1 MLYIQLVS
9 AGDNMVLQ
17 KENETLSSSIF
28 RWAFEFEDK
37 LVRKDNKTIQNYIN
51 VVKNFEKF
59 ISSSSRYDNLKYENI
74 NSDLLDRYF
83 YFRDNNH
90 KLKTGRILK
99 TSTKQNDKKVL
110 KIFFEFIEDK
120 NNEKFEFNIKWRKI
134 DIGKIKRVER
144 DYFNEDALNDIIKYL
159 EKNIKKNRKEFD
171 YMLSFTFKLALF
183 GGLRASEIC
192 SVRLKH
198 FGKPYV
204 SKSNGKKFISLL
216 ILGKGDTEFTNP
228 IRYDYI
234 KNEYNYFKRNRNEKD
249 LLFKSIRGKNLNRI
263 HLYDYFKKISDEL
276 NLGKKGVHI
285 VRRTFATRLN
295 EFGVD
300 IRNIQ
305 LLMRH
310 TDIKTTAIYTARSQK
325 QMEDAAGVL

>member
-1 MLYIQLVS
+1 MKL
-9 AGDNMVLQ
+9 
-17 KENETLSSSIF
+17 ENSNESLSTSIF
-28 RWAFEFEDK
+28 NWLGEFEYSLK
-37 LVRKDNKTIQNYIN
+37 RKDEKTIENYLNVIN
-51 VVKNFEKF
+51 KF
-59 ISSSSRYDNLKYENI
+59 IKFIEENKRYDRYSFSQI
-74 NSDLLDRYF
+74 DIDLLDDYF
-83 YFRDNNH
+83 LYRDSEH
-90 KLKTGRILK
+90 KKKTGKILK

-110 KIFFEFIEDK
+110 KIFFDFIEDK
-120 NNEKFEFNIKWRKI
+120 NDEKFEFNIKWRKI
-134 DIGKIKRVER
+134 DIGKNKRVER
-144 DYFNEDALNDIIKYL
+144 DFFSEDALNEILKYL
-159 EKNIKKNRKEFD
+159 EKNIKKNRNEFD
-171 YMLSFTFKLALF
+171 YMLSLTFKLALF

-234 KNEYNYFKRNRNEKD
+234 KNEYNYFKRNRTENE
-249 LLFKSIRGKNLNRI
+249 LLFRSITCKELNRN

-276 NLGKKGVHI
+276 CLGKKGVHI

-295 EFGVD
+295 ELGVD

-310 TDIKTTAIYTARSQK
+310 TDIKTTAIYTARSQR
-325 QMEDAAGVL
+325 QMEDAAGIL